1 MGEQD
6 GDSVHLLGMAD
17 VKKIEVVL
25 EDGLVP
31 LSSELV
37 PPAEV
42 DIRVEV
48 SHVVVPEQEDDVR
61 GTLLLQGDDL
71 PEHPGGIPGG
81 DLLPWVGVEV
91 VSEEDYLPVPG
102 CGLHGPSPERP
113 AVYVGYYG
121 ELFTHSFANL
131 SISGV
136 VRQIQSYVA
145 AGAAVIGSVDKA
157 GQRIGSHL
165 ACISVHVQLDG
176 FELLV
181 CQVEVANPSEDADG
195 TPSVSVDAPC
205 CRSVRGAEVMEQR
218 RYDHAVLGEVAAV
231 IQCKTACFEG
241 MFRQSASIMVVG
253 MASCPE
259 EVAPVQVF
267 YYVPDSRASCGAQ
280 PGEDFSLDLFFL
292 HFV

>member
-1 MGEQD
+1 MEHGIEDGWIKGAVPEDIPVAVDPRSPDPGMGEKYLD
-6 GDSVHLLGMAD
+6 AVHLFD
-17 VKKIEVVL
+17 VGKIE
-25 EDGLVP
+25 E
-31 LSSELV
+31 
-37 PPAEV
+37 AEV
-42 DIRVEV
+42 FLKERHVLHGPVIISPARVKTWAEIP
-48 SHVVVPEQEDDVR
+48 HVMVAEKEDDIVR
-61 GTLLLQGDDL
+61 TLLLQGDDF

-91 VSEEDYLPVPG
+91 VSEEDDLPAFG
-102 CGLHGPSPERP
+102 CGLHGPSPEWP

-145 AGAAVIGSVDKA
+145 AGAAVVGPIDKA

-181 CQVEVANPSEDADG
+181 CQVEVANPSEDTDG

-205 CRSVRGAEVMEQR
+205 CRSVRGPEVMEQR
-218 RYDHAVLGEVAAV
+218 RYDHAVLGKVAAV
-231 IQCKTACFEG
+231 I
-241 MFRQSASIMVVG
+241 
-253 MASCPE
+253 
-259 EVAPVQVF
+259 
-267 YYVPDSRASCGAQ
+267 
-280 PGEDFSLDLFFL
+280 
-292 HFV
+292 